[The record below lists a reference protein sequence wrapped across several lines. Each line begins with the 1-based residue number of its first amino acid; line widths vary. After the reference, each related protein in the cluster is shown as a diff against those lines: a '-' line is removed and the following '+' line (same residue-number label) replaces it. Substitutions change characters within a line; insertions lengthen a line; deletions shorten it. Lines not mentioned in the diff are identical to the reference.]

1 MKLSKLF
8 SIIFVSLVCIVGFRS
23 IVQAD
28 QIPDTA
34 PTYYVYDPEHYL
46 NHDVIEKVKDLN
58 AKYKDS
64 KLKPQIG
71 IAIVDHLD
79 SDIESTAKDVASK
92 WKIGFS
98 DTNAGMLV
106 LIDVKNHKIRTELS
120 NTLQSKMSS
129 YDTDSLNDSIKSDF
143 RAGDYS
149 AGMLNYLSQLDSKL
163 SSFSFGSEPKS
174 DKSFSKYGLTSYKS
188 ESGMIEVKSFV
199 MMTLGTLAVVLIP
212 FFLLKML
219 MLLLGGER
227 RVASTVDF
235 PTGFKMLPRDKVEDK
250 DPKDI
255 AADNFK
261 DIVDSS
267 RRAPKYISDGQRG
280 IYQNS
285 DDLARNM
292 LIASTLISSSSHDSD
307 HHNSHDDSY
316 TPSSDSSQIYSTPTY
331 HTPDT
336 SSWSGGGFDG
346 GGSTGSW

>member
-1 MKLSKLF
+1 MKLSRLF
-8 SIIFVSLVCIVGFRS
+8 SIIFISLVCIVGFRS

-46 NHDVIEKVKDLN
+46 NHDVIEKIKDLN

-64 KLKPQIG
+64 KLKPQVA

-79 SDIESTAKDVASK
+79 SSIESTAKEVASK
-92 WKIGFS
+92 WKIGFN

-143 RAGDYS
+143 RAGNYS

-163 SSFSFGSEPKS
+163 SSFSFGSKS
-174 DKSFSKYGLTSYKS
+174 NESFNGTGFTRFSSKSGLMSIS
-188 ESGMIEVKSFV
+188 DFAMMIF
-199 MMTLGTLAVVLIP
+199 GTLAVVLLP
-212 FFLLKML
+212 FFLFKMIKL
-219 MLLLGGER
+219 FLFGNNH
-227 RVASTVDF
+227 RVDL
-235 PTGFKMLPRDKVEDK
+235 PTGLKVSSQDR
-250 DPKDI
+250 DPKDL
-255 AADNFK
+255 AAENFK
-261 DIVDSS
+261 EIVDSS

-280 IYQNS
+280 IYRDS

-292 LIASTLISSSSHDSD
+292 LLASTLISSSSHAKDED
-307 HHNSHDDSY
+307 TSHDSY
-316 TPSSDSSQIYSTPTY
+316 TPSSHDSQTYSTPTY
-331 HTPDT
+331 HTPDI

>member
-1 MKLSKLF
+1 MKLLSKLF
-8 SIIFVSLVCIVGFRS
+8 SIVFVSMVCIVGFRS

-46 NHDVIEKVKDLN
+46 DRNVIEKVKELN

-64 KLKPQIG
+64 KLKPQVA

-79 SDIESTAKDVASK
+79 SDIGSTAKDIASK

-143 RAGDYS
+143 RAGNYS
-149 AGMLNYLSQLDSKL
+149 AGMLNYLSNLDSKL
-163 SSFSFGSEPKS
+163 SEFSFGSKPNS
-174 DKSFSKYGLTSYKS
+174 DQSFSKSGWTKFES
-188 ESGMIEVKSFV
+188 ESRMIEVKSFAIIIF
-199 MMTLGTLAVVLIP
+199 GTLAVVLLP
-212 FFLLKML
+212 FFLFKMIR
-219 MLLLGGER
+219 LLLFGNNR
-227 RVASTVDF
+227 SSSD
-235 PTGFKMLPRDKVEDK
+235 LPVGLRAHHIDDQKDR
-250 DPKDI
+250 DPKDL
-255 AADNFK
+255 AAENFK
-261 DIVDSS
+261 EIVDSS

-280 IYQNS
+280 IYRDN

-292 LIASTLISSSSHDSD
+292 LIASSLIASSSHTKDED
-307 HHNSHDDSY
+307 TSHDSY
-316 TPSSDSSQIYSTPTY
+316 TPSSHDSQIYSTPTY

>member
-1 MKLSKLF
+1 MKLLSKLF
-8 SIIFVSLVCIVGFRS
+8 SIVFVSMVCIVGFRS

-46 NHDVIEKVKDLN
+46 NHDVIEKVKNLN

-64 KLKPQIG
+64 KLKPQVA
-71 IAIVDHLD
+71 IAIVDNLD
-79 SDIESTAKDVASK
+79 SDIESTAKDIASK

-143 RAGDYS
+143 QAGNYS
-149 AGMLNYLSQLDSKL
+149 AGMLNYLSNLDSKL
-163 SSFSFGSEPKS
+163 SEFSFGSKPKS
-174 DKSFSKYGLTSYKS
+174 DKAFSKTGWTKFES
-188 ESGMIEVKSFV
+188 ESGMMEVKNFAI
-199 MMTLGTLAVVLIP
+199 MIFGTLTVVLLP
-212 FFLLKML
+212 FFLFKMIKL
-219 MLLLGGER
+219 FLFGNNH
-227 RVASTVDF
+227 RVDL
-235 PTGFKMLPRDKVEDK
+235 PTGFKAFSRDEAK
-250 DPKDI
+250 DPKDV
-255 AADNFK
+255 AADNFR

-280 IYQNS
+280 IYRDN

-292 LIASTLISSSSHDSD
+292 LIASTLISSSSHTKDED
-307 HHNSHDDSY
+307 TSHDSY
-316 TPSSDSSQIYSTPTY
+316 TPSSHSSQTYSTPTY

>member
-8 SIIFVSLVCIVGFRS
+8 SIIFISLVCIVGFRS

-64 KLKPQIG
+64 KLKPQVA

-79 SDIESTAKDVASK
+79 SDIESTAKDIASK

-143 RAGDYS
+143 RSGNYS

-163 SSFSFGSEPKS
+163 SSFSFGSKS
-174 DKSFSKYGLTSYKS
+174 NESFNGTGFTRFSSKSGLMSIS
-188 ESGMIEVKSFV
+188 DFV
-199 MMTLGTLAVVLIP
+199 MMTLGTLAVVILP
-212 FFLLKML
+212 FFL
-219 MLLLGGER
+219 
-227 RVASTVDF
+227 
-235 PTGFKMLPRDKVEDK
+235 FKMLKLFLFGNNHRVDLPTRFKAFSRDEVRDK
-250 DPKDI
+250 DPKDV
-255 AADNFK
+255 AASNFK
-261 DIVDSS
+261 EIVDSS

-280 IYQNS
+280 IYRDS

-292 LIASTLISSSSHDSD
+292 LIASSLIARSSHTKDED
-307 HHNSHDDSY
+307 TSHDSY
-316 TPSSDSSQIYSTPTY
+316 TPSSHDSQIYSTPTY

-336 SSWSGGGFDG
+336 SSWTGGGFDG

>member
-8 SIIFVSLVCIVGFRS
+8 SIIFVSMVCIVGFGS

-46 NHDVIEKVKDLN
+46 NHEVIEKVKDLN

-64 KLKPQIG
+64 KLKPQVA

-79 SDIESTAKDVASK
+79 SDIESTAKEVASK

-120 NTLQSKMSS
+120 DTLQSKMSS

-143 RAGDYS
+143 RAGNYS
-149 AGMLNYLSQLDSKL
+149 AGMLNYLSNLDSKL
-163 SSFSFGSEPKS
+163 SSFSFGS
-174 DKSFSKYGLTSYKS
+174 KS
-188 ESGMIEVKSFV
+188 ESDKPSSKTGWTKFESESRMMEVKSFAI
-199 MMTLGTLAVVLIP
+199 MIFGTLAVVLLP
-212 FFLLKML
+212 FFLFKMIR
-219 MLLLGGER
+219 LLLFGNNR
-227 RVASTVDF
+227 SSSD
-235 PTGFKMLPRDKVEDK
+235 LPVGLRAHHIDDQKDR
-250 DPKDI
+250 DPKDV
-255 AADNFK
+255 AAENFK
-261 DIVDSS
+261 EIVDSS

-280 IYQNS
+280 IYRDN

-292 LIASTLISSSSHDSD
+292 LIASTLISSSSHTKDED
-307 HHNSHDDSY
+307 TSHDSY
-316 TPSSDSSQIYSTPTY
+316 TPSSHSSQTYSTPTY

>member
-8 SIIFVSLVCIVGFRS
+8 SIIFISLVCIVGFRS

-64 KLKPQIG
+64 KLKPQVA

-79 SDIESTAKDVASK
+79 SDIESTAKDIASK

-129 YDTDSLNDSIKSDF
+129 HETDSLNDSIKSDF
-143 RAGDYS
+143 RAGNYS
-149 AGMLNYLSQLDSKL
+149 AGMLNYLSKLDSKL
-163 SSFSFGSEPKS
+163 SEFSFGSKSKS
-174 DKSFSKYGLTSYKS
+174 DKAFSKTGWTKFES
-188 ESGMIEVKSFV
+188 ESAMMEVKSFAI
-199 MMTLGTLAVVLIP
+199 MIFGTLAVVLLP
-212 FFLLKML
+212 VFLFKMIR
-219 MLLLGGER
+219 LLLFGNNR
-227 RVASTVDF
+227 SSSD
-235 PTGFKMLPRDKVEDK
+235 LPVGLRAHHIDDQKDR
-250 DPKDI
+250 DPKEI
-255 AADNFK
+255 AASNFK
-261 DIVDSS
+261 EIVDSS

-280 IYQNS
+280 IYRDS

-292 LIASTLISSSSHDSD
+292 LLASTLISSSSHAKDED
-307 HHNSHDDSY
+307 TSHDSY
-316 TPSSDSSQIYSTPTY
+316 TPSSHDSQIYSTSTY

>member
-8 SIIFVSLVCIVGFRS
+8 SIIFISLVCIVGFRS

-46 NHDVIEKVKDLN
+46 NHDVIEKVKNLN

-64 KLKPQIG
+64 KLKPQVA

-79 SDIESTAKDVASK
+79 SDIESTAKDIASK

-120 NTLQSKMSS
+120 STLQSKMSS

-143 RAGDYS
+143 RAGNYS

-163 SSFSFGSEPKS
+163 LEFSFGSKPKS
-174 DKSFSKYGLTSYKS
+174 DKSFSKSGWTKFES
-188 ESGMIEVKSFV
+188 ESGMMEVKSFAI
-199 MMTLGTLAVVLIP
+199 MIFSTLAVVLLP
-212 FFLLKML
+212 VFLFKMIR
-219 MLLLGGER
+219 LLLFGNNR
-227 RVASTVDF
+227 SSSD
-235 PTGFKMLPRDKVEDK
+235 LPVGLRAHHIDDQKDR
-250 DPKDI
+250 DPKDL
-255 AADNFK
+255 AAENFK
-261 DIVDSS
+261 EIVDSS

-280 IYQNS
+280 IYRDN
-285 DDLARNM
+285 DNLARNM
-292 LIASTLISSSSHDSD
+292 LIASTLISSSSHTKDED
-307 HHNSHDDSY
+307 TSHDSY
-316 TPSSDSSQIYSTPTY
+316 TPSSHSSQTYSTPTY

-336 SSWSGGGFDG
+336 SSWTGGGFDG

>member
-8 SIIFVSLVCIVGFRS
+8 SIIFVSLVCLVGFGS
-23 IVQAD
+23 VVQAD

-46 NHDVIEKVKDLN
+46 NHDVIEKVKNLN

-64 KLKPQIG
+64 KLKPQVA
-71 IAIVDHLD
+71 IAIVDNLD
-79 SDIESTAKDVASK
+79 SDIESTAKDIASK

-143 RAGDYS
+143 RAGNYS

-163 SSFSFGSEPKS
+163 SRFSFGSKSES
-174 DKSFSKYGLTSYKS
+174 DKSSSKTGWTKFES
-188 ESGMIEVKSFV
+188 ESRMMEVKSFAI
-199 MMTLGTLAVVLIP
+199 MIFGTLAVVLLP
-212 FFLLKML
+212 FFLFKMIR
-219 MLLLGGER
+219 LLLFGNNR
-227 RVASTVDF
+227 SSSD
-235 PTGFKMLPRDKVEDK
+235 LPVGLRAHHIDDQKDR
-250 DPKDI
+250 DPKDV
-255 AADNFK
+255 AADNFR

-280 IYQNS
+280 IYRDN

-292 LIASTLISSSSHDSD
+292 LIASTLISSSSHTKDED
-307 HHNSHDDSY
+307 TSHDSY
-316 TPSSDSSQIYSTPTY
+316 TPSSRSSQTYSTPTY
-331 HTPDT
+331 HTTDT

>member
-1 MKLSKLF
+1 MKLLSKLF
-8 SIIFVSLVCIVGFRS
+8 SIIFVSMICIVGFRS

-34 PTYYVYDPEHYL
+34 PIYYVYDPEHYL
-46 NHDVIEKVKDLN
+46 DHNVIEKVKELN

-64 KLKPQIG
+64 KLKPQIA

-79 SDIESTAKDVASK
+79 SSIESTAKDVASK
-92 WKIGFS
+92 WKIGFN

-143 RAGDYS
+143 RTGNYS

-163 SSFSFGSEPKS
+163 SRFSFGSKSES
-174 DKSFSKYGLTSYKS
+174 DKSSSKTGWTKFES
-188 ESGMIEVKSFV
+188 ESRMMEVKSFAIIIF
-199 MMTLGTLAVVLIP
+199 GTLAVVLLP
-212 FFLLKML
+212 FFLFKMIR
-219 MLLLGGER
+219 LLLFGNNH
-227 RVASTVDF
+227 SSSN
-235 PTGFKMLPRDKVEDK
+235 LPVGLRAHHIDDQKDR
-250 DPKDI
+250 DPKDV
-255 AADNFK
+255 AAENFK
-261 DIVDSS
+261 EIVNSS
-267 RRAPKYISDGQRG
+267 RRAPKYKSDGQRG
-280 IYQNS
+280 IYRDN

-292 LIASTLISSSSHDSD
+292 LIASSLIASSSHAKDED
-307 HHNSHDDSY
+307 TSHDSY
-316 TPSSDSSQIYSTPTY
+316 TPSSHSSQTYSTPTY

-336 SSWSGGGFDG
+336 SSWTGGGFDG

>member
-1 MKLSKLF
+1 MRLLSKLF
-8 SIIFVSLVCIVGFRS
+8 SIIFVSMICIVGFRS

-46 NHDVIEKVKDLN
+46 DHNVIEKVKELN

-64 KLKPQIG
+64 KLKPQIA

-79 SDIESTAKDVASK
+79 SSIESTAKDVASK

-120 NTLQSKMSS
+120 DTLQSKMSS

-143 RAGDYS
+143 RAGNYS

-163 SSFSFGSEPKS
+163 SSFSFGSKS
-174 DKSFSKYGLTSYKS
+174 NESFNRTGFTRFSSKSGLMSIS
-188 ESGMIEVKSFV
+188 DFAMMIF
-199 MMTLGTLAVVLIP
+199 GTLAVVLLP
-212 FFLLKML
+212 FFLFKMIR
-219 MLLLGGER
+219 LLLFGNNH
-227 RVASTVDF
+227 SSSN
-235 PTGFKMLPRDKVEDK
+235 LPVGLRAHHIDDQKDR
-250 DPKDI
+250 DPKDV
-255 AADNFK
+255 AAENFK
-261 DIVDSS
+261 EIVNSS
-267 RRAPKYISDGQRG
+267 RRAPKYKSDGQRG
-280 IYQNS
+280 LYRDN

-292 LIASTLISSSSHDSD
+292 LIASSLIASSSHAKDKD
-307 HHNSHDDSY
+307 TSHDSY
-316 TPSSDSSQIYSTPTY
+316 TPSSHDSQIYSTPTY

>member
-46 NHDVIEKVKDLN
+46 NHDVIEKVKNLN

-64 KLKPQIG
+64 KLKPQVA

-79 SDIESTAKDVASK
+79 SDIESTAKDIASK

-143 RAGDYS
+143 RAGNYS
-149 AGMLNYLSQLDSKL
+149 AGMLNYLSQLDYKL
-163 SSFSFGSEPKS
+163 SSFSFGSKSGS
-174 DKSFSKYGLTSYKS
+174 DKSSSKTGWTKFES
-188 ESGMIEVKSFV
+188 ESRMIEVKSFAIIIF
-199 MMTLGTLAVVLIP
+199 GTLAVVLLP
-212 FFLLKML
+212 FFLFKMIR
-219 MLLLGGER
+219 LLLFGNNH
-227 RVASTVDF
+227 SSSN
-235 PTGFKMLPRDKVEDK
+235 LPVGLRAHHIDDQKDR
-250 DPKDI
+250 DPKDV

-261 DIVDSS
+261 EIVDSS

-280 IYQNS
+280 IYRDS

-292 LIASTLISSSSHDSD
+292 LLASTLISSSSHTKDED
-307 HHNSHDDSY
+307 TSHDSY
-316 TPSSDSSQIYSTPTY
+316 TPSSHSSQTYSTPTY

>member
-8 SIIFVSLVCIVGFRS
+8 SIIFVSLVCLVGFRS

-64 KLKPQIG
+64 KLKPQVA
-71 IAIVDHLD
+71 IAIVDNLD

-143 RAGDYS
+143 QAGNYS
-149 AGMLNYLSQLDSKL
+149 AGMLNYLSNLDSKL
-163 SSFSFGSEPKS
+163 SEFSFGSKPKS
-174 DKSFSKYGLTSYKS
+174 DKSFSKSGWTKFES
-188 ESGMIEVKSFV
+188 ESGMMEVKSFAI
-199 MMTLGTLAVVLIP
+199 MIFGTLAVVLLP
-212 FFLLKML
+212 FFLFKLIRKCLFGNDSPSPYLSTGLK
-219 MLLLGGER
+219 
-227 RVASTVDF
+227 AF
-235 PTGFKMLPRDKVEDK
+235 PRDESEDR
-250 DPKDI
+250 DPKEI
-255 AADNFK
+255 AASNFK
-261 DIVDSS
+261 EIVDSS

-280 IYQNS
+280 IYRDS

-292 LIASTLISSSSHDSD
+292 LLASTLVASTSHTKDED
-307 HHNSHDDSY
+307 TSHDSY
-316 TPSSDSSQIYSTPTY
+316 TPSSHSSQTYSTPTY

>member
-1 MKLSKLF
+1 MKLLSKLF
-8 SIIFVSLVCIVGFRS
+8 SIIFVSLVCLVGFGS
-23 IVQAD
+23 VVQAD

-46 NHDVIEKVKDLN
+46 NHDVIEKVKNLN
-58 AKYKDS
+58 DKYKDS
-64 KLKPQIG
+64 KLKPQVA

-79 SDIESTAKDVASK
+79 SDIESTAKDVTSK

-143 RAGDYS
+143 RAGNYS
-149 AGMLNYLSQLDSKL
+149 AGMLNYLSELDSKL
-163 SSFSFGSEPKS
+163 SEFSFGSKSKS
-174 DKSFSKYGLTSYKS
+174 DKAFSKTGWTKFES
-188 ESGMIEVKSFV
+188 ESGMMEVKSFAI
-199 MMTLGTLAVVLIP
+199 MIFGTLAVVLLP
-212 FFLLKML
+212 FFLFKMIR
-219 MLLLGGER
+219 LLLFGNNR
-227 RVASTVDF
+227 SSSD
-235 PTGFKMLPRDKVEDK
+235 LPVGLRAHHIDDQKDR
-250 DPKDI
+250 DPKDL
-255 AADNFK
+255 AAENFK
-261 DIVDSS
+261 EIVDSS

-280 IYQNS
+280 IYRDS

-292 LIASTLISSSSHDSD
+292 LLASTLISSSSHTKDED
-307 HHNSHDDSY
+307 TSHDSY
-316 TPSSDSSQIYSTPTY
+316 TPSSHSSQTYSTPTY
-331 HTPDT
+331 HTRDT

>member
-1 MKLSKLF
+1 MKLLSKLF
-8 SIIFVSLVCIVGFRS
+8 SVVFVSLVCLVGFRS

-64 KLKPQIG
+64 RLKPQVS

-143 RAGDYS
+143 RAGNYS
-149 AGMLNYLSQLDSKL
+149 AGMLNYLSKLDSKL
-163 SSFSFGSEPKS
+163 SSFSFGSKS
-174 DKSFSKYGLTSYKS
+174 NESFNGTGFTRFSSKSGLMSIS
-188 ESGMIEVKSFV
+188 DFV
-199 MMTLGTLAVVLIP
+199 MMIFGTLAVVLLP
-212 FFLLKML
+212 FFLFKMIR
-219 MLLLGGER
+219 LLLFGNNH
-227 RVASTVDF
+227 SSSN
-235 PTGFKMLPRDKVEDK
+235 LPVGLRAHHIDDQKDR
-250 DPKDI
+250 DPKDV
-255 AADNFK
+255 AADNFR

-280 IYQNS
+280 IYRDS

-292 LIASTLISSSSHDSD
+292 LLASTLVASTSHDKDENTSRGGC
-307 HHNSHDDSY
+307 Y
-316 TPSSDSSQIYSTPTY
+316 TPTSHSSQTYSTPTY

>member
-1 MKLSKLF
+1 MKLLSKLF
-8 SIIFVSLVCIVGFRS
+8 FIIFVSVVCIVGFRS

-46 NHDVIEKVKDLN
+46 DHNVIEKVKDLN

-64 KLKPQIG
+64 TLKPQVA

-129 YDTDSLNDSIKSDF
+129 YETDSLNDSIKSDF
-143 RAGDYS
+143 RSGNYS
-149 AGMLNYLSQLDSKL
+149 AGMLNYLSNLDSKL
-163 SSFSFGSEPKS
+163 LEFSFGSKPKS
-174 DKSFSKYGLTSYKS
+174 DKPFSKSGWTKFES
-188 ESGMIEVKSFV
+188 ESRMMEVKSFAI
-199 MMTLGTLAVVLIP
+199 MIFDTLAVVLLP
-212 FFLLKML
+212 FFL
-219 MLLLGGER
+219 
-227 RVASTVDF
+227 
-235 PTGFKMLPRDKVEDK
+235 FKMIKLFLFGNNHSSSNLPVGLRAHRIDDQKDR
-250 DPKDI
+250 DPKDV

-261 DIVDSS
+261 EIVDSS

-280 IYQNS
+280 LYRDS

-292 LIASTLISSSSHDSD
+292 LLASTLISSSSHDKD
-307 HHNSHDDSY
+307 EDTSHDSY
-316 TPSSDSSQIYSTPTY
+316 TSSSHSSQIYSNSTY
-331 HTPDT
+331 HTSDT

>member
-1 MKLSKLF
+1 MKLLSKLF
-8 SIIFVSLVCIVGFRS
+8 SIVFVSMVCIVGFRS

-46 NHDVIEKVKDLN
+46 DRNVIEKVKDLN

-64 KLKPQIG
+64 KLKPQVA

-92 WKIGFS
+92 WKIGFN

-120 NTLQSKMSS
+120 STLQSKMSS

-143 RAGDYS
+143 RAGNYS
-149 AGMLNYLSQLDSKL
+149 AGMLNYLSQLDSNL
-163 SSFSFGSEPKS
+163 SSFSFGSKS
-174 DKSFSKYGLTSYKS
+174 NESFNGTGFTRFSSKSGLMSIS
-188 ESGMIEVKSFV
+188 DFAMMIF
-199 MMTLGTLAVVLIP
+199 GTLAVVLLP
-212 FFLLKML
+212 FFLFKMIKL
-219 MLLLGGER
+219 FLFGNNH
-227 RVASTVDF
+227 RVDL
-235 PTGFKMLPRDKVEDK
+235 PTGFKAFSRDEAK
-250 DPKDI
+250 DPKDV
-255 AADNFK
+255 AADNFR
-261 DIVDSS
+261 DVVDSS

-280 IYQNS
+280 IYRDN

-292 LIASTLISSSSHDSD
+292 LLASTLISSSSHTKDED
-307 HHNSHDDSY
+307 TSHDSY
-316 TPSSDSSQIYSTPTY
+316 TPSSHDSQIYSTPTY

-336 SSWSGGGFDG
+336 SSWSGGEFDG

>member
-8 SIIFVSLVCIVGFRS
+8 SIIFVSLVCLIGFRS

-46 NHDVIEKVKDLN
+46 NHDVIEKVKNLN

-64 KLKPQIG
+64 KLKPQVA

-120 NTLQSKMSS
+120 DTLQSKMSS
-129 YDTDSLNDSIKSDF
+129 YDTDSLNDSIKLDF
-143 RAGDYS
+143 KAGNYS

-163 SSFSFGSEPKS
+163 SRFSFGSKS
-174 DKSFSKYGLTSYKS
+174 NESFNGTGFTRFSSKSGLMSIS
-188 ESGMIEVKSFV
+188 DFAMMIF
-199 MMTLGTLAVVLIP
+199 GTLAVVLLP
-212 FFLLKML
+212 FFL
-219 MLLLGGER
+219 
-227 RVASTVDF
+227 
-235 PTGFKMLPRDKVEDK
+235 FKMIKLFLFGNNHSSSNLPVGLRAYHIDDQKDR
-250 DPKDI
+250 DPKDL
-255 AADNFK
+255 AAENFK
-261 DIVDSS
+261 EIVDSS

-280 IYQNS
+280 LYRDN

-292 LIASTLISSSSHDSD
+292 LIASSLIASSSHTKDED
-307 HHNSHDDSY
+307 TSHDSY
-316 TPSSDSSQIYSTPTY
+316 TPSSHSSQTYSTPTY

>member
-1 MKLSKLF
+1 MKLSRLF
-8 SIIFVSLVCIVGFRS
+8 SIIFVSLVCLVGFRS
-23 IVQAD
+23 VVQAD

-46 NHDVIEKVKDLN
+46 NHDVIEKVKELN

-64 KLKPQIG
+64 KLKPQVA

-120 NTLQSKMSS
+120 DTLQSKMSS

-143 RAGDYS
+143 KAGNYS

-163 SSFSFGSEPKS
+163 SRFSFGSKSES
-174 DKSFSKYGLTSYKS
+174 DKSSSKTGWTKFES
-188 ESGMIEVKSFV
+188 ESRMMEVKSFV
-199 MMTLGTLAVVLIP
+199 IMIFGTLAVVLLP
-212 FFLLKML
+212 FFLFKMIR
-219 MLLLGGER
+219 LLLFGNNH
-227 RVASTVDF
+227 SSSN
-235 PTGFKMLPRDKVEDK
+235 LPVGLRAHHIDDQKDR
-250 DPKDI
+250 DPKDL
-255 AADNFK
+255 AAENFK
-261 DIVDSS
+261 EIVNSL
-267 RRAPKYISDGQRG
+267 RRAPKYKSDGQRG
-280 IYQNS
+280 IYRDN

-292 LIASTLISSSSHDSD
+292 LIASTLIASSSHAKDED
-307 HHNSHDDSY
+307 TSHDSY
-316 TPSSDSSQIYSTPTY
+316 TPSSHDSQIYSTPTY
-331 HTPDT
+331 HTLDT

>member
-1 MKLSKLF
+1 MKLLSKLF
-8 SIIFVSLVCIVGFRS
+8 SIIFVSLVCIVGLRS

-58 AKYKDS
+58 SKYKES
-64 KLKPQIG
+64 KLKPQVA

-79 SDIESTAKDVASK
+79 SDIETTAKEVASK
-92 WKIGFS
+92 WKIGFN

-143 RAGDYS
+143 RAGNYS

-163 SSFSFGSEPKS
+163 SEFSFGSKSKS
-174 DKSFSKYGLTSYKS
+174 DKSSSKTGWMGFELESQTFDASSFITLTLS
-188 ESGMIEVKSFV
+188 
-199 MMTLGTLAVVLIP
+199 TLAVVLLP
-212 FFLLKML
+212 FFLFKLL
-219 MLLLGGER
+219 MSFLGGER
-227 RVASTVDF
+227 RVASTVEF
-235 PTGFKMLPRDKVEDK
+235 PTGLKVSSQDKVKE
-250 DPKDI
+250 PKDV

-261 DIVDSS
+261 EIVNSS

-280 IYQNS
+280 IYRDN

-292 LIASTLISSSSHDSD
+292 LLASTLISSSSHTKDED
-307 HHNSHDDSY
+307 TSHDSY
-316 TPSSDSSQIYSTPTY
+316 TPLSHDSQIYSTPTY

>member
-1 MKLSKLF
+1 MKLLPKLF
-8 SIIFVSLVCIVGFRS
+8 SIIFISMICIVGFRS

-46 NHDVIEKVKDLN
+46 DHNVIEKVKELN

-64 KLKPQIG
+64 KLKPQVA

-92 WKIGFS
+92 WKIGFN

-143 RAGDYS
+143 RVGNYS

-163 SSFSFGSEPKS
+163 SSFSFGSKS
-174 DKSFSKYGLTSYKS
+174 NESFDGTGFTRFSSKSGLMSIS
-188 ESGMIEVKSFV
+188 DFV
-199 MMTLGTLAVVLIP
+199 MMTLGTLAVVLLP
-212 FFLLKML
+212 FFLFKMIVSF
-219 MLLLGGER
+219 LGGER
-227 RVASTVDF
+227 RVSSTVEF
-235 PTGFKMLPRDKVEDK
+235 PAGFKMLPRDKSEDK
-250 DPKDI
+250 DPKNV

-280 IYQNS
+280 IYRDS
-285 DDLARNM
+285 DDLARSM
-292 LIASTLISSSSHDSD
+292 LIASTLISGSSHSKDE
-307 HHNSHDDSY
+307 NTSHDSY
-316 TPSSDSSQIYSTPTY
+316 TPSSHDSQIYSTPTY

>member
-1 MKLSKLF
+1 MKLLSKLF
-8 SIIFVSLVCIVGFRS
+8 SVVFVSLVCLVGFRS

-46 NHDVIEKVKDLN
+46 NHEVIKKVKDLN

-64 KLKPQIG
+64 KLKPQVA

-79 SDIESTAKDVASK
+79 SDIEPTAKDVASK

-143 RAGDYS
+143 RAGNYS

-163 SSFSFGSEPKS
+163 SSFSFGSRSES
-174 DKSFSKYGLTSYKS
+174 DKSSSKTGWTKFES
-188 ESGMIEVKSFV
+188 ESRMMEVKSFAI
-199 MMTLGTLAVVLIP
+199 MIFGTLAVVILP
-212 FFLLKML
+212 FFL
-219 MLLLGGER
+219 
-227 RVASTVDF
+227 
-235 PTGFKMLPRDKVEDK
+235 FKMIKLFLFGNNHSSSNLPVGLRAHRIDDQKDR
-250 DPKDI
+250 DPKDL
-255 AADNFK
+255 AAENFK
-261 DIVDSS
+261 EIVDSS

-280 IYQNS
+280 IYRDS
-285 DDLARNM
+285 DDLVRNM
-292 LIASTLISSSSHDSD
+292 LLASTLISSSSHTKDED
-307 HHNSHDDSY
+307 NSHDSY
-316 TPSSDSSQIYSTPTY
+316 APSSHDSQIYSTPTY
-331 HTPDT
+331 HTRDT

>member
-1 MKLSKLF
+1 MKLLSKLF
-8 SIIFVSLVCIVGFRS
+8 SIVFVSMVCIVGFRS
-23 IVQAD
+23 VVQAD

-46 NHDVIEKVKDLN
+46 NHEVIEKVKDLN

-64 KLKPQIG
+64 KLKPQVA

-79 SDIESTAKDVASK
+79 SDIESTAKDIASK

-143 RAGDYS
+143 QAGNYS

-163 SSFSFGSEPKS
+163 SSFSFGSKS
-174 DKSFSKYGLTSYKS
+174 NESFNGTGFTRFSSKSGLMSIS
-188 ESGMIEVKSFV
+188 DFI
-199 MMTLGTLAVVLIP
+199 MMTLGTLAVVILP
-212 FFLLKML
+212 FFLFKMIKL
-219 MLLLGGER
+219 FLFGNNH
-227 RVASTVDF
+227 RVDL
-235 PTGFKMLPRDKVEDK
+235 PTGFKAFSRDEAK
-250 DPKDI
+250 DPKDL
-255 AADNFK
+255 AAENFK
-261 DIVDSS
+261 EIVDSS

-280 IYQNS
+280 LYRDS

-292 LIASTLISSSSHDSD
+292 LIASSLIASTSYDKDEDTSH
-307 HHNSHDDSY
+307 DSY
-316 TPSSDSSQIYSTPTY
+316 TPSSHDSQIYSTPTY

>member
-1 MKLSKLF
+1 MKLLSKLF
-8 SIIFVSLVCIVGFRS
+8 SIIFVSMICIVGFRS

-34 PTYYVYDPEHYL
+34 PNYYVYDPEHYL

-64 KLKPQIG
+64 KLKPQVA

-92 WKIGFS
+92 WKIGFN

-129 YDTDSLNDSIKSDF
+129 YDTGSLNDSIKSDF
-143 RAGDYS
+143 RAGNYS

-163 SSFSFGSEPKS
+163 SSFSFGSKS
-174 DKSFSKYGLTSYKS
+174 NESFNGTGFTRFSSKSGLMSIS
-188 ESGMIEVKSFV
+188 DFV
-199 MMTLGTLAVVLIP
+199 MMTFGTLAVVILP
-212 FFLLKML
+212 FFLFKMIKL
-219 MLLLGGER
+219 FLFGNNR
-227 RVASTVDF
+227 PVDL
-235 PTGFKMLPRDKVEDK
+235 PTGLKAYPRDKVK
-250 DPKDI
+250 DPKDV

-261 DIVDSS
+261 EIVDSS

-280 IYQNS
+280 IYRDS

-292 LIASTLISSSSHDSD
+292 LLVSTLISSSSHDKD
-307 HHNSHDDSY
+307 EDTSHDSY
-316 TPSSDSSQIYSTPTY
+316 TPSSHDSHIYSTPTY

>member
-8 SIIFVSLVCIVGFRS
+8 SIIFISLVCIVGFRS

-46 NHDVIEKVKDLN
+46 NHDVIEKIKNLN

-64 KLKPQIG
+64 KLKPQVA

-98 DTNAGMLV
+98 DTNAGMLI

-143 RAGDYS
+143 RAGNYS
-149 AGMLNYLSQLDSKL
+149 AGMLNYLSNLDSKL
-163 SSFSFGSEPKS
+163 SEFSFGSKPKS
-174 DKSFSKYGLTSYKS
+174 DKSFSKSGWTKFES
-188 ESGMIEVKSFV
+188 ESRMMEVKSFAI
-199 MMTLGTLAVVLIP
+199 MIFGTLAVVLLP
-212 FFLLKML
+212 FFLFKMIQ
-219 MLLLGGER
+219 LLLFGNNH
-227 RVASTVDF
+227 SSSN
-235 PTGFKMLPRDKVEDK
+235 LPVGLRAHHIDDQKDR
-250 DPKDI
+250 DPKDL
-255 AADNFK
+255 AAENFK
-261 DIVDSS
+261 EIVDSS
-267 RRAPKYISDGQRG
+267 RRAPKYKSDGQRG
-280 IYQNS
+280 IYRDS

-292 LIASTLISSSSHDSD
+292 LLASTLISSSSHAKDED
-307 HHNSHDDSY
+307 TSHDSY
-316 TPSSDSSQIYSTPTY
+316 TPSSHDSQIYSTPTY

>member
-1 MKLSKLF
+1 MKLLSKLF
-8 SIIFVSLVCIVGFRS
+8 SIMFVGMVCLVGFRS
-23 IVQAD
+23 IVRAD

-34 PTYYVYDPEHYL
+34 PKYYVYDPEHYL

-79 SDIESTAKDVASK
+79 SDIESTAKEVASK

-143 RAGDYS
+143 RAGNYS

-163 SSFSFGSEPKS
+163 SEFSFGSKSKS

-199 MMTLGTLAVVLIP
+199 MMTLGTLAVVLLP
-212 FFLLKML
+212 FFLFKLIVSF
-219 MLLLGGER
+219 LGGER

-235 PTGFKMLPRDKVEDK
+235 PTGFKMLPRDEVK
-250 DPKDI
+250 DPKDV
-255 AADNFK
+255 AANNFK
-261 DIVDSS
+261 EIVDSS
-267 RRAPKYISDGQRG
+267 RRAPKYKSDGQRG
-280 IYQNS
+280 IYRDS

-292 LIASTLISSSSHDSD
+292 LIASSLIASSSHDSD
-307 HHNSHDDSY
+307 HHTSHDDSY

>member
-1 MKLSKLF
+1 MKLLSKLF
-8 SIIFVSLVCIVGFRS
+8 SVIFVSLVCLVGFRS

-64 KLKPQIG
+64 KLKPQV
-71 IAIVDHLD
+71 AIVIVDNLD

-143 RAGDYS
+143 RAGNYS
-149 AGMLNYLSQLDSKL
+149 AGMLNYLSNLDSKL
-163 SSFSFGSEPKS
+163 LEFSFGYKPNS
-174 DKSFSKYGLTSYKS
+174 DKSFSKSGWTKFES
-188 ESGMIEVKSFV
+188 ESRMMEVKSFAI
-199 MMTLGTLAVVLIP
+199 MIFGTLAVVLLP
-212 FFLLKML
+212 FFL
-219 MLLLGGER
+219 
-227 RVASTVDF
+227 
-235 PTGFKMLPRDKVEDK
+235 FKMIRSLLFGNNHSSSNLPVGLRAHHIDDQKDR
-250 DPKDI
+250 DPKDL
-255 AADNFK
+255 AAENFK
-261 DIVDSS
+261 EIVDSS

-280 IYQNS
+280 IYRDS

-292 LIASTLISSSSHDSD
+292 LLASTLISSSSHTKDED
-307 HHNSHDDSY
+307 TSHDSY
-316 TPSSDSSQIYSTPTY
+316 TPSSHDSQIYSTPTY

>member
-1 MKLSKLF
+1 MKLLSKLF
-8 SIIFVSLVCIVGFRS
+8 SILFVGMICLIGFQS

-28 QIPDTA
+28 QIPDTV

-46 NHDVIEKVKDLN
+46 NHEVIEKVKDLN

-64 KLKPQIG
+64 KLKPQVA

-79 SDIESTAKDVASK
+79 SEIESTAKDVASK

-143 RAGDYS
+143 RAGNYS

-163 SSFSFGSEPKS
+163 SSFSFGSKSES
-174 DKSFSKYGLTSYKS
+174 DKSSSKTGWTKFES
-188 ESGMIEVKSFV
+188 ESGMIEVKSFAI
-199 MMTLGTLAVVLIP
+199 MIFGTLAVVLLP
-212 FFLLKML
+212 VFL
-219 MLLLGGER
+219 
-227 RVASTVDF
+227 
-235 PTGFKMLPRDKVEDK
+235 FKMIKLFLFGNNHSSSNLPVGLRAYHIDDQKDR
-250 DPKDI
+250 DPKDL
-255 AADNFK
+255 AAENFK
-261 DIVDSS
+261 EIVDSS

-280 IYQNS
+280 LYRDN

-292 LIASTLISSSSHDSD
+292 LIASSLIASSSHTKDED
-307 HHNSHDDSY
+307 TSHDSY
-316 TPSSDSSQIYSTPTY
+316 TPSSHSSQTYSTPTY
-331 HTPDT
+331 HTRDT

>member
-46 NHDVIEKVKDLN
+46 NHDVIEKVKNLN

-64 KLKPQIG
+64 KLKPQVA

-143 RAGDYS
+143 RAGSYS

-163 SSFSFGSEPKS
+163 SSFSFGSKSKS
-174 DKSFSKYGLTSYKS
+174 DKAFSKTGWTKFES
-188 ESGMIEVKSFV
+188 ESAMMEVKSFAI
-199 MMTLGTLAVVLIP
+199 MIFGTLAVVLLP
-212 FFLLKML
+212 FFLFKMTKL
-219 MLLLGGER
+219 FLFGNNH
-227 RVASTVDF
+227 RVDL
-235 PTGFKMLPRDKVEDK
+235 PTGFKAFSRDEAK
-250 DPKDI
+250 DRKDV

-280 IYQNS
+280 IYRDN

-292 LIASTLISSSSHDSD
+292 LIASSLIASSSHTKDED
-307 HHNSHDDSY
+307 TSHDSY
-316 TPSSDSSQIYSTPTY
+316 TPSSHDSQIYSTPTY

>member
-1 MKLSKLF
+1 MKLLSKLF
-8 SIIFVSLVCIVGFRS
+8 SIVFVSMVCIVGFRS

-46 NHDVIEKVKDLN
+46 NHDVIEKVKNLN

-64 KLKPQIG
+64 KLKPQVA
-71 IAIVDHLD
+71 IAIVDNLD
-79 SDIESTAKDVASK
+79 SDIESTAKDIASK

-143 RAGDYS
+143 QAGNYS
-149 AGMLNYLSQLDSKL
+149 AGMLNYLSNLDSKL
-163 SSFSFGSEPKS
+163 SEFSFGSKPKS
-174 DKSFSKYGLTSYKS
+174 DKSFSKSGWTKSES
-188 ESGMIEVKSFV
+188 ESGMMEVKSFAI
-199 MMTLGTLAVVLIP
+199 MIFGTLAVVLLP
-212 FFLLKML
+212 FFLLKMIR
-219 MLLLGGER
+219 LLLFGNNH
-227 RVASTVDF
+227 SSSN
-235 PTGFKMLPRDKVEDK
+235 LPVGLRAHHIDDQKDR
-250 DPKDI
+250 DPKDV

-261 DIVDSS
+261 EIVDSS

-280 IYQNS
+280 IYRDS

-292 LIASTLISSSSHDSD
+292 LIASSLIASTSHTKDED
-307 HHNSHDDSY
+307 TSHDSY
-316 TPSSDSSQIYSTPTY
+316 TPSSHSSQTYSTPTY
-331 HTPDT
+331 HTRDA

>member
-1 MKLSKLF
+1 MKLLSKLF
-8 SIIFVSLVCIVGFRS
+8 SIIFVSLVCLVGFRS

-46 NHDVIEKVKDLN
+46 NHDVIKKVKDLN

-64 KLKPQIG
+64 KLKPQVA

-79 SDIESTAKDVASK
+79 SDIESTAKDIASK

-143 RAGDYS
+143 RAGNYS

-163 SSFSFGSEPKS
+163 SSFSFGSKSGS
-174 DKSFSKYGLTSYKS
+174 DKSSSKTGWTKFES
-188 ESGMIEVKSFV
+188 ESRMMEVKSFAIIIF
-199 MMTLGTLAVVLIP
+199 GTLAVVLLP
-212 FFLLKML
+212 FFLFKMIR
-219 MLLLGGER
+219 LLLFGNNR
-227 RVASTVDF
+227 SSSD
-235 PTGFKMLPRDKVEDK
+235 LPVGLRAHHIDDQKDR
-250 DPKDI
+250 DPKDV
-255 AADNFK
+255 AADNFR

-280 IYQNS
+280 IYRDS

-292 LIASTLISSSSHDSD
+292 LIASTLISSSSRTKDED
-307 HHNSHDDSY
+307 TSHDSY
-316 TPSSDSSQIYSTPTY
+316 TPSSHDSQIYSTPTY
-331 HTPDT
+331 HTRDT
-336 SSWSGGGFDG
+336 SSWTGGGFDG

>member
-1 MKLSKLF
+1 MKLLSKLF
-8 SIIFVSLVCIVGFRS
+8 SIIFVSMICIVGFRS

-46 NHDVIEKVKDLN
+46 DHNVIEKVKELN

-64 KLKPQIG
+64 KLKPQVA

-79 SDIESTAKDVASK
+79 SEIESTAKDVASK

-129 YDTDSLNDSIKSDF
+129 YDTDSLNDSVKLDF
-143 RAGDYS
+143 RAGNYS

-163 SSFSFGSEPKS
+163 SSFSFGSKS
-174 DKSFSKYGLTSYKS
+174 NESFNGSGFTRFSSKSGLMSIS
-188 ESGMIEVKSFV
+188 DFAMMIF
-199 MMTLGTLAVVLIP
+199 GTLAVVLLP
-212 FFLLKML
+212 FFLFKMIKL
-219 MLLLGGER
+219 FLFGNNH
-227 RVASTVDF
+227 RVDL
-235 PTGFKMLPRDKVEDK
+235 PTGLKVSSQDR
-250 DPKDI
+250 DPKDV
-255 AADNFK
+255 AADNFR

-280 IYQNS
+280 IYRDS

-292 LIASTLISSSSHDSD
+292 LLASTLVAISSHDKD
-307 HHNSHDDSY
+307 EDTSHDSY
-316 TPSSDSSQIYSTPTY
+316 TPSSHDSQIYSTPTY
-331 HTPDT
+331 HTCDT

>member
-1 MKLSKLF
+1 MKLLSKLF
-8 SIIFVSLVCIVGFRS
+8 SIIFVSMICIVGFRS

-46 NHDVIEKVKDLN
+46 NHDVIEKVKNLN

-64 KLKPQIG
+64 KLKPQVA

-92 WKIGFS
+92 WKIGFN

-120 NTLQSKMSS
+120 NTLRSKMSS

-143 RAGDYS
+143 RAGNYS

-163 SSFSFGSEPKS
+163 SSFSFGSKS
-174 DKSFSKYGLTSYKS
+174 NESFNGTGFTRFSSKSGLMSIS
-188 ESGMIEVKSFV
+188 DFAMMIF
-199 MMTLGTLAVVLIP
+199 GTLAVVLLP
-212 FFLLKML
+212 FFLFKMIR
-219 MLLLGGER
+219 LLLFGNNH
-227 RVASTVDF
+227 SSSN
-235 PTGFKMLPRDKVEDK
+235 LPVGLRAHHIDDQKDR
-250 DPKDI
+250 DPKDL
-255 AADNFK
+255 AAENFK
-261 DIVDSS
+261 EIVDSS

-280 IYQNS
+280 IYRDS

-292 LIASTLISSSSHDSD
+292 LLASTLISSSSHVKDEDTSQD
-307 HHNSHDDSY
+307 KLHTSSH
-316 TPSSDSSQIYSTPTY
+316 SSQTYSTPTY

>member
-1 MKLSKLF
+1 MKLLSKLF
-8 SIIFVSLVCIVGFRS
+8 SVVFVSLVCLVGFRS

-46 NHDVIEKVKDLN
+46 NHEVIKKVKDLN

-64 KLKPQIG
+64 KLKPQVA

-79 SDIESTAKDVASK
+79 SDIEPTAKDVASK

-143 RAGDYS
+143 RAGNYS
-149 AGMLNYLSQLDSKL
+149 AGMLNYLSQLDSR
-163 SSFSFGSEPKS
+163 SES
-174 DKSFSKYGLTSYKS
+174 DKSSSKTGWTKFES
-188 ESGMIEVKSFV
+188 ESRMMEVKSFAI
-199 MMTLGTLAVVLIP
+199 MIFGTLVVVILP
-212 FFLLKML
+212 FFL
-219 MLLLGGER
+219 
-227 RVASTVDF
+227 
-235 PTGFKMLPRDKVEDK
+235 FKMIKLFLFGNNHSSSNLPVGLRAHRIDDQKDR
-250 DPKDI
+250 DPKDL
-255 AADNFK
+255 AAENFK
-261 DIVDSS
+261 EIVDSS

-280 IYQNS
+280 IYRDS

-292 LIASTLISSSSHDSD
+292 LIASSLISSSSHDSD
-307 HHNSHDDSY
+307 HHTSNGGCYTSSSH
-316 TPSSDSSQIYSTPTY
+316 SSQTYSTPTY

>member
-1 MKLSKLF
+1 MRKLK
-8 SIIFVSLVCIVGFRS
+8 
-23 IVQAD
+23 
-28 QIPDTA
+28 
-34 PTYYVYDPEHYL
+34 
-46 NHDVIEKVKDLN
+46 NLN

-64 KLKPQIG
+64 KLKPQVA
-71 IAIVDHLD
+71 IAIVDNLD
-79 SDIESTAKDVASK
+79 SDIESTAKDIASK

-143 RAGDYS
+143 QAGNYS
-149 AGMLNYLSQLDSKL
+149 AGMLNYLSNLDSKL
-163 SSFSFGSEPKS
+163 SEFSFGSKPKS
-174 DKSFSKYGLTSYKS
+174 DKAFSKTGWTKFES
-188 ESGMIEVKSFV
+188 ESGMMEVKSFAI
-199 MMTLGTLAVVLIP
+199 MIFGTLAVVLLP
-212 FFLLKML
+212 FFLFKMIKL
-219 MLLLGGER
+219 FLFGNNH
-227 RVASTVDF
+227 RVDL
-235 PTGFKMLPRDKVEDK
+235 PTGFKAFSRDEAK
-250 DPKDI
+250 DPKDV

-261 DIVDSS
+261 EIVDSS

-280 IYQNS
+280 IYRDN

-292 LIASTLISSSSHDSD
+292 LLASTLISSSSRTKDED
-307 HHNSHDDSY
+307 TSHDSY
-316 TPSSDSSQIYSTPTY
+316 TPSSHDSQIYSTPTY

>member
-1 MKLSKLF
+1 MKLLSKLF
-8 SIIFVSLVCIVGFRS
+8 SIMFVGMVCLVGFRS

-34 PTYYVYDPEHYL
+34 PTYYIYDPEHYL
-46 NHDVIEKVKDLN
+46 DHSVIEKVKALN

-64 KLKPQIG
+64 KLKPQVA

-143 RAGDYS
+143 RAGNYS
-149 AGMLNYLSQLDSKL
+149 AGMLNYLSNLDSKL
-163 SSFSFGSEPKS
+163 SEFSFGSKPNS
-174 DKSFSKYGLTSYKS
+174 DQSFSKSGWTKFES
-188 ESGMIEVKSFV
+188 ESGMMEVKSFAI
-199 MMTLGTLAVVLIP
+199 MIFGTLAVVLLP
-212 FFLLKML
+212 FFLFKMIR
-219 MLLLGGER
+219 LLLFGNNH
-227 RVASTVDF
+227 SSSN
-235 PTGFKMLPRDKVEDK
+235 LPVGLRAHHIDDQKDR
-250 DPKDI
+250 DPKDV

-261 DIVDSS
+261 EIVDSS

-280 IYQNS
+280 IYRDS

-292 LIASTLISSSSHDSD
+292 LIASTLISSSSHTKDED
-307 HHNSHDDSY
+307 TSHDSY
-316 TPSSDSSQIYSTPTY
+316 TPSSHSSQTYSTPTY
-331 HTPDT
+331 HTRDT

>member
-1 MKLSKLF
+1 MKLLSKLF
-8 SIIFVSLVCIVGFRS
+8 SIIFVSLVCLVGFGS

-34 PTYYVYDPEHYL
+34 PTYYVYDAEHYL

-64 KLKPQIG
+64 RLKPQVA

-79 SDIESTAKDVASK
+79 SDIESTAEDIASK

-143 RAGDYS
+143 RAGNYS
-149 AGMLNYLSQLDSKL
+149 AGMLNYLSNLDSKL
-163 SSFSFGSEPKS
+163 SEFSFGSKPKS
-174 DKSFSKYGLTSYKS
+174 DKSFSKSGWTKFES
-188 ESGMIEVKSFV
+188 ESRTMEVKSFAI
-199 MMTLGTLAVVLIP
+199 MIFGTLAVVILP
-212 FFLLKML
+212 FFL
-219 MLLLGGER
+219 
-227 RVASTVDF
+227 
-235 PTGFKMLPRDKVEDK
+235 FKMIKLFLFGNNHSSSNLPVGLRAHRIDDQKDR
-250 DPKDI
+250 DPKDL
-255 AADNFK
+255 AAENFK
-261 DIVDSS
+261 EIVDSS

-280 IYQNS
+280 IYRDS
-285 DDLARNM
+285 DDLVRNM
-292 LIASTLISSSSHDSD
+292 LLASTLISSSSHTKDED
-307 HHNSHDDSY
+307 NSHDSY
-316 TPSSDSSQIYSTPTY
+316 TPSSHDSQIYSTPTY
-331 HTPDT
+331 HTRDT